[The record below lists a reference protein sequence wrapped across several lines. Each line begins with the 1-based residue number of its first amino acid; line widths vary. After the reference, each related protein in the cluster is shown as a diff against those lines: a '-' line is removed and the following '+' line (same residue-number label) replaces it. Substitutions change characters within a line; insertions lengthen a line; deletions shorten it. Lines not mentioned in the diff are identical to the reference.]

1 MLPIIYRP
9 SYDEDALR
17 DLAEVLREID
27 GYFTQSGNPP
37 DYMQEAKLVAD
48 DYLKMVVGRPGEHLA
63 SARARIDEIE
73 RFEKTIGIKAVGN
86 AYNFRLLSA
95 CAEVVYGELG
105 RLQEMPAYML
115 EERISGVYPLKSKK
129 GTLLV
134 LYNDKYDEDR
144 IAEAALMGKKHVPM
158 S

>member
-17 DLAEVLREID
+17 ELAEVLREVD
-27 GYFTQSGNPP
+27 SYFAQSGTPS
-37 DYMQEAKLVAD
+37 DYMEEAERVAD
-48 DYLKMVVGRPGEHLA
+48 DYLKAAVNGPGTFNGAVCE
-63 SARARIDEIE
+63 RIEEID
-73 RFEKTIGIKAVGN
+73 RLEKAIGIKAVGH
-86 AYNFRLLSA
+86 AYTLRLLTA

-144 IAEAALMGKKHVPM
+144 LAEAALMGKKHVPM